1 MTSRLMN
8 SAPKRAS
15 VARTSRTLRPRASPR
30 FLSLSH
36 QRPASSVQRRALHSL
51 SPYSCLPSS
60 SLTPPSSLTLS
71 QLRHPNIVRF
81 FGVCFTTRAALL
93 ITELCSRS
101 LADVILA
108 SPDGVSRPEFFRMM
122 DEAAQGLS
130 YLHQR
135 NMVHL
140 DVKPANVLLDS
151 SGTVKLCDFG
161 LTQLRRQ
168 QQSGDG
174 EGGGGE
180 GEEEVLVQGGTL
192 PYMSPELLQLS
203 VYSDSVPEES
213 QTIDAKVDARGL
225 DLGKSDT

>member
-1 MTSRLMN
+1 M
-8 SAPKRAS
+8 
-15 VARTSRTLRPRASPR
+15 
-30 FLSLSH
+30 
-36 QRPASSVQRRALHSL
+36 
-51 SPYSCLPSS
+51 
-60 SLTPPSSLTLS
+60 
-71 QLRHPNIVRF
+71 RF
-81 FGVCFTTRAALL
+81 FGVCFTSRAALL
-93 ITELCSRS
+93 VTELCARS

-108 SPDGVSRPEFFRMM
+108 SPEGVSRPEFFRMM

-168 QQSGDG
+168 QQSG
-174 EGGGGE
+174 EGGE
-180 GEEEVLVQGGTL
+180 GEEVLVQGGTL

-203 VYSDSVPEES
+203 VYSDSVPVES
-213 QTIDAKVDARGL
+213 QTIAAKVDARGL